1 MTFLAPILVALF
13 YAGAIYFAVNGGD
26 DNAQKDIYFEAEYW
40 EANPSELNFDNFKF
54 HQATNATEA
63 ILKNIDENP
72 DIAWLHIED
81 QDIRFLDSA
90 ELVTGSGI

>member
-40 EANPSELNFDNFKF
+40 EANPSDLNFVGHSKSLPS
-54 HQATNATEA
+54 TV
-63 ILKNIDENP
+63 IC
-72 DIAWLHIED
+72 
-81 QDIRFLDSA
+81 A
-90 ELVTGSGI
+90 EPEEI